1 MVTLREQLQQDLH
14 QAMRERDVERK
25 SAIRLVRAAIV
36 NEEISRQRELDDDEV
51 QAILRREVKQ
61 YQESLA
67 AFEAAGRVDLVAE
80 QKARLETL
88 YAYMP
93 RQMSRDEIV
102 LAVQEA
108 IAETNAKTPRELGSV
123 MRLVMP
129 RLTGRAD
136 GGVVNQIV
144 RDVLSSGKPGDA

>member
-1 MVTLREQLQQDLH
+1 MTLREQLQQDLH
-14 QAMRERDVERK
+14 QAMRDRDVERR

-51 QAILRREVKQ
+51 LAILRREVKL
-61 YQESLA
+61 YQESQA
-67 AFEAAGRVDLVAE
+67 AFEAAGRGDLVAE

-93 RQMSRDEIV
+93 PQMSRDEIV

-129 RLTGRAD
+129 RLKGRAD

-144 RDVLSSGKPGDA
+144 RDMLSSGKPGDA

>member
-1 MVTLREQLQQDLH
+1 MTLREQLQQDLH
-14 QAMRERDVERK
+14 QAMRDRDVERK

-51 QAILRREVKQ
+51 LAILRREVRQ

-67 AFEAAGRVDLVAE
+67 AFEAAGRGDLVSS

-88 YAYMP
+88 YAYLP
-93 RQMSRDEIV
+93 PQLSREEIE

-108 IAETNAKTPRELGSV
+108 IAETDAKTLRELGPV

-129 RLTGRAD
+129 RLNGRAD
-136 GGVVNQIV
+136 GGVVNQIA
-144 RDVLSSGKPGDA
+144 RELLSSGKLGDA